1 MTENYPKILPWVAS
15 KAGVRGAKAE
25 ILWME
30 ALRDASDRCSV
41 RESSEY
47 WKVAVDHLLASLAFH
62 ARAAPTPHLEYDPTT
77 PASCRTVARDTVAAR
92 ADWRCFRKRTIKH
105 AKPFA

>member
-1 MTENYPKILPWVAS
+1 VTENYPKILPWVAS

-62 ARAAPTPHLEYDPTT
+62 VRAWSRTQSSSTTQPSFRGCRRNSRQAATPRH
-77 PASCRTVARDTVAAR
+77 
-92 ADWRCFRKRTIKH
+92 WH
-105 AKPFA
+105 